1 MKVPVLT
8 LFAALLTFGTAF
20 GQWDNQIE
28 LSHKIT
34 TETKNITGFDK
45 IEIGEDFEVFIKF
58 SDQAESIKIETN
70 ENLHDYII
78 VKKEGNTLKID
89 TKNYSTGN
97 YNSKK
102 RGAKERLVAYVTAK
116 HLVAIEGDEDVT
128 IELDDKL
135 VANTL
140 SIKLNEDC
148 TLSGMLEV
156 QNLIV
161 DLDEDSVL
169 DIEGFAHKMELEA
182 NEDSMVKNYDFVV
195 HDLTV
200 RLREDSEAK
209 LTVNGTIDL
218 RASGDSQFYYKGNG
232 KVIKKRLTGDAEM
245 KHWN

>member
-1 MKVPVLT
+1 MKLPVLT
-8 LFAALLTFGTAF
+8 LYIALFSIGTTF
-20 GQWDNQIE
+20 GQWDNHLE

-45 IEIGEDFEVFIKF
+45 IEVGEDFEVFIKF
-58 SDQAESIKIETN
+58 SDKAESVKIEAN

-89 TKNYSTGN
+89 TKSYNTGN
-97 YNSKK
+97 YRSKK
-102 RGAKERLVAYVTAK
+102 RGAQERLVAYVTAK
-116 HLVAIEGDEDVT
+116 NLTAIEGEEDVVF
-128 IELDDKL
+128 ELDDKL

-140 SIKLNEDC
+140 NIKLDEDC
-148 TLSGMLEV
+148 TLRGVIEV
-156 QNLIV
+156 QNLMV

-169 DIEGFAHKMELEA
+169 DIEGTAHKMELEA

-200 RLREDSEAK
+200 RLREDSEAR
-209 LTVNGTIDL
+209 LTVNGTVDL

-232 KVIKKRLTGDAEM
+232 KVVKQRLTGDAEM

>member
-1 MKVPVLT
+1 MKLPILT
-8 LFAALLTFGTAF
+8 LFTALLTIGTAF
-20 GQWDNQIE
+20 GQWDNHLE
-28 LSHKIT
+28 LSPKIT
-34 TETKNITGFDK
+34 TQTKDITGFDK
-45 IEIGEDFEVFIKF
+45 IVAGEDFEVFIKF
-58 SDQAESIKIETN
+58 SDKAESVKIEAN
-70 ENLHDYII
+70 KNLHDYII

-89 TKNYSTGN
+89 TKSYSTGN
-97 YNSKK
+97 YGSKR

-116 HLVAIEGDEDVT
+116 NLTSIEGDEDVVF
-128 IELDDKL
+128 ELDDRL

-140 SIKLNEDC
+140 NIKLAEDC
-148 TLSGMLEV
+148 TLSGVLEI

-169 DIEGFAHKMELEA
+169 DIEGSAHKMELEA

-200 RLREDSEAK
+200 RLREDSEAR
-209 LTVNGTIDL
+209 LTVNGNIDL